1 MFVCPPNYSIKN
13 ILEGGEKRNCKNWES
28 FPFGRNTPSCNS
40 ISVKCWKSTENGHEY
55 YYGVLVFHL
64 SHDVQKEFRR
74 SDINQDEDNQKS
86 ISSSIY

>member
-1 MFVCPPNYSIKN
+1 MFVCSPNYSIKN
-13 ILEGGEKRNCKNWES
+13 ILEGGEKRNRQNSES
-28 FPFGRNTPSCNS
+28 FSFGRNTPSCNS
-40 ISVKCWKSTENGHEY
+40 ISVRCWESTDNGHE

-64 SHDVQKEFRR
+64 SDDVQKEFRR